1 MKIILIRH
9 GDPNYE
15 KDCLTELGH
24 KQVKVAAQRLLK
36 EGIDEVYCSPLGRA
50 RQTAQAFLDASGIDH
65 MTILDFMQEI
75 RFGVE
80 GALYDNR
87 WNPWLGA
94 AALVKE
100 GKDLQS
106 DDWRE
111 YPVFKDNFAT
121 IDADKIAVEA
131 DKWLATLGYV
141 REGQYYRCIGA
152 GDDVESGTPARE
164 KAIAIFCHG
173 GSSSAF
179 MARVLNQTFAYMCGI
194 LLRFPHTTINV
205 LKFADKPG
213 ELVLPIIELLNDARH
228 LGVGSTESL
237 QLKPQGK

>member
-80 GALYDNR
+80 GAVYDNR

-94 AALVKE
+94 VALVKE

-106 DDWRE
+106 ADWRE
-111 YPVFKDNFAT
+111 YPAFKDNLAT
-121 IDADKIAVEA
+121 IDADKIAVET
-131 DKWLATLGYV
+131 DKWLASMGYV
-141 REGQYYRCIGA
+141 REGLYYRCTGIGSGADA
-152 GDDVESGTPARE
+152 GSGTGAHE
-164 KAIAIFCHG
+164 KTIAIFCHG

-179 MARVLNQTFAYMCGI
+179 MARVLNQTFAYMCGV

-205 LKFADKPG
+205 IKFGDKPG
-213 ELVLPIIELLNDARH
+213 ELVLPIVELLNDARH
-228 LGVGSTESL
+228 LGDV
-237 QLKPQGK
+237 K

>member
-80 GALYDNR
+80 GAVYDNR

-94 AALVKE
+94 VALVNE

-106 DDWRE
+106 EGWRE
-111 YPVFKDNFAT
+111 YPVFKDNLAT

-141 REGQYYRCIGA
+141 REGKYYRCVNA
-152 GDDVESGTPARE
+152 SE
-164 KAIAIFCHG
+164 KTIAIFCHG

-179 MARVLNQTFAYMCGI
+179 IARVLNQTFAYMCGV

-213 ELVLPIIELLNDARH
+213 ELVLPVIELLNDARH
-228 LGVGSTESL
+228 LADV
-237 QLKPQGK
+237 K

>member
-1 MKIILIRH
+1 
-9 GDPNYE
+9 
-15 KDCLTELGH
+15 
-24 KQVKVAAQRLLK
+24 
-36 EGIDEVYCSPLGRA
+36 
-50 RQTAQAFLDASGIDH
+50 

-80 GALYDNR
+80 GAVYDNR

-94 AALVKE
+94 VALVNE

-106 DDWRE
+106 EGWRE
-111 YPVFKDNFAT
+111 YPVFKDNLAT

-141 REGQYYRCIGA
+141 REGKYYRCVNA
-152 GDDVESGTPARE
+152 SE
-164 KAIAIFCHG
+164 KTIAIFCHG

-179 MARVLNQTFAYMCGI
+179 MARVLNQTFAYMCGV

-213 ELVLPIIELLNDARH
+213 ELVLPVIELLNDARH
-228 LGVGSTESL
+228 LADV
-237 QLKPQGK
+237 K

>member
-94 AALVKE
+94 AALVKK

-111 YPVFKDNFAT
+111 FPVFKDNFAT
-121 IDADKIAVEA
+121 VDADKIAVEA
-131 DKWLATLGYV
+131 DKWLETLGYV
-141 REGQYYRCIGA
+141 REGAYYRCVGVGSEGGA
-152 GDDVESGTPARE
+152 ESGGSAGSGGAARE
-164 KAIAIFCHG
+164 KTIAIFCHG

-179 MARVLNQTFAYMCGI
+179 MARVLNQSFAYMCGV

-213 ELVLPIIELLNDARH
+213 ELVLPVIELLNDARH
-228 LGVGSTESL
+228 LADV
-237 QLKPQGK
+237 PV

>member
-87 WNPWLGA
+87 WNPWLGV

-106 DDWRE
+106 DNWRE
-111 YPVFKDNFAT
+111 FPVFKDNFAT
-121 IDADKIAVEA
+121 VDADKIAVES

-141 REGQYYRCIGA
+141 REGAYYRCVNA
-152 GDDVESGTPARE
+152 SE
-164 KAIAIFCHG
+164 KTIAIFCHG

-179 MARVLNQTFAYMCGI
+179 MARVLNQTFAYMCGV
-194 LLRFPHTTINV
+194 LMRFPHTTINV

-213 ELVLPIIELLNDARH
+213 ELVLPVIELLNDARH
-228 LGVGSTESL
+228 LADV
-237 QLKPQGK
+237 PV